1 MGSELTRKVLFPLR
15 LLGFANWEQGCEF
28 SCAWIINVAVFQNA
42 LQGFAPARRG
52 LNLIRNIIRN
62 HLLQELFFISKKM

>member
-1 MGSELTRKVLFPLR
+1 M
-15 LLGFANWEQGCEF
+15 
-28 SCAWIINVAVFQNA
+28 AVFQNA
-42 LQGFAPARRG
+42 LEGLAPARRG